1 MIKRSKPARQTVELR
16 PSRIRRD
23 PARVPNN
30 ANVQKAAATV
40 SEEREIWGGVAGIVV
55 FAILITIAIVGI
67 SFATIFHGDASAKNA
82 PRFGQCY
89 NAGGP
94 DCVIDG
100 QTIYLSGQ
108 KLEIANMVA
117 PKIQDAKC
125 DDERTKGID
134 AAVHLADLLNSG
146 KVTAGAAVSGP
157 DGQPRTQV
165 AVDGRDVGRAM
176 VDAGAARDPT
186 AGSVDWCS

>member
-1 MIKRSKPARQTVELR
+1 MIKRSKPSRQTVELR

-30 ANVQKAAATV
+30 ANVQKASAAV

-55 FAILITIAIVGI
+55 FAILIGVAIVGI
-67 SFATIFHGDASAKNA
+67 SFATIMHGDASAKNA

-94 DCVIDG
+94 DCVVDG
-100 QTIYLSGQ
+100 QTIYLGGQ
-108 KLEIANMVA
+108 KLMIANMVA
-117 PKIQDAKC
+117 PKIQGAKC

-146 KVTAGAAVSGP
+146 KVTAGATAEGP
-157 DGQPRTQV
+157 DGQMRTQV
-165 AVDGRDVGRAM
+165 EVDGRDVGIAM
-176 VDAGAARDPT
+176 VGDGAGRDPS
-186 AGSVDWCS
+186 APSVDWCD